1 MVFKEKDS
9 QMELFIKYPNEVQQ
23 ELLNQL
29 LQTAQYTYYGKMYD
43 FSNIRNYE
51 QFRSKVPVVR
61 YEEMEP
67 FIERTRCGEQNVFWP
82 TPIQVGL
89 QKVVELQMPKANSY
103 L

>member
-1 MVFKEKDS
+1 MEKCT
-9 QMELFIKYPNEVQQ
+9 N
-23 ELLNQL
+23 
-29 LQTAQYTYYGKMYD
+29 

-82 TPIQVGL
+82 TPIRWFAKSSGTTNAKSKFIPVSERSFTGVSL
-89 QKVVELQMPKANSY
+89 QIKQRLAMSISK
-103 L
+103 